1 MGGHWDPLISDWLGW
16 RRSWGQLEE
25 RLLRWKITVLF
36 FFFPQFDKYLLSV
49 CCVRDSA
56 LEFWEGGQRSETL
69 RAEETLEEFGSF
81 IIVFNNEKSFDQ
93 LFCARHCT
101 RCLIQINP
109 HGNSKRLIL
118 LRSSPLS
125 QMGKLRHRGIKQ
137 ITY

>member
-1 MGGHWDPLISDWLGW
+1 MLRDGRALGSSDFWLV
-16 RRSWGQLEE
+16 RLE
-25 RLLRWKITVLF
+25 TVLGTVGREAVKMENYSF
-36 FFFPQFDKYLLSV
+36 FFSQFDKYLLSV

-81 IIVFNNEKSFDQ
+81 IIVFNNERSFDQ
-93 LFCARHCT
+93 LLCARHCT

-118 LRSSPLS
+118 L
-125 QMGKLRHRGIKQ
+125 
-137 ITY
+137 